1 MQTYRQKLLDLRSDF
16 ASRGMLPS
24 GPYLSAH
31 VKVLLDQGKLLAE
44 AKKECFIQAY
54 AKAGIPFDG
63 TALNELSQEITNHCE
78 GYRQHASAAILQL
91 VGQTPSGRS
100 PVNLGQALSGQI
112 ERGMSGVKARVLRD
126 LAIMRYEAKLAA
138 RASKATTVSLSGI
151 SSAPKPNVQVPH
163 DPDNQIDHIQ
173 SGRGNA
179 STIRIWAIKHWI
191 AIATLTLGVL
201 SIIATVM
208 VPELRR
214 WSHLD
219 PRAPEVHPPL
229 MTTPPSERKPELAPS
244 PPKLLVAEFGGSIQE
259 LRKRHN
265 ATPLP
270 DVESGKNFIE
280 IPVYSYSFADGFSL
294 LHKQTPD
301 YLKMP
306 GLNRDFEAH
315 KLGDGTGVVLGY
327 VSPES
332 LIRLREG
339 IPKDAELTLYSQ
351 AWREAPNLVAIPFS
365 KLRCD
370 RHRLIY
376 PTEHLASDALDCK
389 ADP

>member
-1 MQTYRQKLLDLRSDF
+1 
-16 ASRGMLPS
+16 MLSS
-24 GPYLSAH
+24 GPYLSAR

-44 AKKECFIQAY
+44 ARKECFIQVY
-54 AKAGIPFDG
+54 AKVGIPFDD

-78 GYRQHASAAILQL
+78 GYGKHASAAILQL
-91 VGQTPSGRS
+91 VGQTFPGRA
-100 PVNLGQALSGQI
+100 PVNLEQALSGQI
-112 ERGMSGVKARVLRD
+112 ESGMSGIKSRILRD
-126 LAIMRYEAKLAA
+126 LAIVRDEANLAA
-138 RASKATTVSLSGI
+138 RGSKASTVSLSGI
-151 SSAPKPNVQVPH
+151 SSAPKPNIQVPH
-163 DPDNQIDHIQ
+163 DPDKQIDHIQ
-173 SGRGNA
+173 PGRGT
-179 STIRIWAIKHWI
+179 STIRVWAIKHWI
-191 AIATLTLGVL
+191 AIATLTLGAL

-229 MTTPPSERKPELAPS
+229 VTTPPSERKTEPAPS

-265 ATPLP
+265 VKPLP

-280 IPVYSYSFADGFSL
+280 IPVNSYSFADGFSL

-306 GLNRDFEAH
+306 GLNRDFEVH

-327 VSPES
+327 VGPES

-339 IPKDAELTLYSQ
+339 MPKDAELTLYSQ
-351 AWREAPNLVAIPFS
+351 RWREAPNLVAMPLS
-365 KLRCD
+365 ELRCD
-370 RHRLIY
+370 RDRLIY
-376 PTEHLASDALDCK
+376 PTERLATDALDCK